1 MAVRGINPSYFAGMP
16 TVQRDPRAG
25 QVDPSFAAMPGQALS
40 EANAMNQ
47 RRHEFDSGEAF
58 RAKELALRTDQ
69 EARSNTREDSRL
81 AMYQQGEDRRQAQQ
95 GFENDR
101 LKAAD
106 TRKLV
111 EALQNALDEGESGI
125 AEALAAEL
133 KSRGWGVKPLAD
145 QSPGEPAAAV
155 PGAPPPPRAP
165 MSATDATTSKQLD
178 QAESRI
184 IPALRGNMPPKQAA
198 DADLSAQLDA
208 AEGKYM
214 GALTKKPTSEP
225 MSYEAAMQAA
235 KQSGAL
241 GVKQVPGG
249 WQPIVEGDEDK
260 GVPYQAQP
268 RRGLI
273 PGRSMRKNVAQSNAM
288 LSPDDP
294 LNKIVQ

>member
-1 MAVRGINPSYFAGMP
+1 MAVRGISPSYFAGMP

-25 QVDPSFAAMPGQALS
+25 QMDAGYAAMPGQALS
-40 EANAMNQ
+40 EASALGQ

-69 EARSNTREDSRL
+69 DARSATREDSRL

-111 EALQNALDEGESGI
+111 EALQAAVDQGETGI

-133 KSRGWGVKPLAD
+133 QTRGWGVKPIAD
-145 QSPGEPAAAV
+145 QAQAEPAPQAQRPA
-155 PGAPPPPRAP
+155 AP
-165 MSATDATTSKQLD
+165 MSPTDAATSKQLD
-178 QAESRI
+178 QAEARI
-184 IPALRGNMPPKQAA
+184 IPALRGGMPPKQSA
-198 DADLSAQLDA
+198 DADLAAQLDA

-214 GALTKKPTSEP
+214 GALTGKP
-225 MSYEAAMQAA
+225 
-235 KQSGAL
+235 
-241 GVKQVPGG
+241 
-249 WQPIVEGDEDK
+249 
-260 GVPYQAQP
+260 QP
-268 RRGLI
+268 RSLV
-273 PGRSMRKNVAQSNAM
+273 PGRSLRPNVAQSNAM